1 MIEDGLKTL
10 GDQRLVRVLIRNL
23 LGNAWKFT
31 SPREHARIEV
41 TRAGAGV
48 FAVRDNGVGF
58 NMDFAGLLFKPFT
71 RLHREGEFPGI
82 GVGLTT
88 AERIVRRHGGAVWGE
103 SRPGEG
109 ATFYFK
115 LEPPTETGS

>member
-1 MIEDGLKTL
+1 M
-10 GDQRLVRVLIRNL
+10 
-23 LGNAWKFT
+23 
-31 SPREHARIEV
+31 

-58 NMDFAGLLFKPFT
+58 NMDFAGLLFKPFA
-71 RLHREGEFPGI
+71 RLHREDEFPGI

-88 AERIVRRHGGAVWGE
+88 AERIVRRHGGAMWGE